1 MEHSTLERLQLS
13 QACAEVEIGRS
24 SGILDC
30 RIAQQQGASPSL
42 STLDR
47 RIGTIFFVWDIFN
60 VFLGAM
66 LGGSIF
72 SQLGTLIKNPGSIAS
87 SIGTALPA
95 ASNFFINF
103 IILQVR
109 PFTGMASHLGHV
121 EMLLASTMPT
131 VFSGYAEF
139 YGRARSITSSVCGA
153 GVVNYVNEPRQQ

>member
-1 MEHSTLERLQLS
+1 MQDSAAAR
-13 QACAEVEIGRS
+13 
-24 SGILDC
+24 GIPLF
-30 RIAQQQGASPSL
+30 

-72 SQLGTLIKNPGSIAS
+72 SQLGTLIKSPGSIAS
-87 SIGTALPA
+87 SIGTALPS

-109 PFTGMASHLGHV
+109 
-121 EMLLASTMPT
+121 
-131 VFSGYAEF
+131 
-139 YGRARSITSSVCGA
+139 
-153 GVVNYVNEPRQQ
+153 